1 MKSLILAA
9 LAAAIALPCAA
20 QAPVST
26 EVEIAG
32 PLKGTLLKPAGV
44 THPPVVVILP
54 GSGPTDRNGDN
65 PYGVKGATYRLLA
78 EGLAGQGVASIRVD
92 KRGMFASAAAAT
104 DPNRVFIDDLATD
117 ALAWAAKARAET
129 GAPCAWL
136 AGHSEGSTVALVAA
150 RKTDGVC
157 GLILLSGPGRPFGET
172 LRAQLKVNPA
182 NAPILDQAL
191 PAIDA
196 LEAGKHVDTT
206 GMHPAL
212 LALFHPAVQ
221 DFVINAMAKY
231 PAKLI
236 AAYKGPVL
244 ILQGST
250 DLQVTVEDARALKSA
265 QPKASLTFLDGVNH
279 LLKDAP
285 ADRAANFATY
295 GNPDLPLSSQ
305 VVPTI
310 AAFIKAH
317 PGTN

>member
-1 MKSLILAA
+1 MKSLLLAA
-9 LAAAIALPCAA
+9 LVAAIALPCAA
-20 QAPVST
+20 QLGA

-44 THPPVVVILP
+44 ERPPVVVILA
-54 GSGPTDRNGDN
+54 GSGPTDRDGNN
-65 PYGVKGATYRLLA
+65 PLGVKAASYRLLA
-78 EGLAGQGVASIRVD
+78 EGLAAQGVASLRVD
-92 KRGMFASAAAAT
+92 KRGMFGSAAATA
-104 DPNRVFIDDLATD
+104 DPSHVLIDDLAAD
-117 ALAWAAKARAET
+117 AIAWAARARAET

-136 AGHSEGSTVALVAA
+136 AGHSEGSLVALVAGQ
-150 RKTDGVC
+150 KPEGIC
-157 GLILLSGPGRPFGET
+157 GLILLSGAGRPLGT
-172 LRAQLKVNPA
+172 ILREQLQANPA
-182 NAPILDQAL
+182 NAPILPQAL

-206 GMHPAL
+206 GMHLAL
-212 LALFHPAVQ
+212 LPLFYPAAQ
-221 DFVINAMAKY
+221 DFVINAMAKD
-231 PAKLI
+231 PARLI

-250 DLQVTVEDARALKSA
+250 DLQITTEDAKALKAA
-265 QPKASLTFLDGVNH
+265 QPKATLTVLDGVNH

-295 GNPDLPLSSQ
+295 GNPDLPLNSQ
-305 VVPTI
+305 VAPSI